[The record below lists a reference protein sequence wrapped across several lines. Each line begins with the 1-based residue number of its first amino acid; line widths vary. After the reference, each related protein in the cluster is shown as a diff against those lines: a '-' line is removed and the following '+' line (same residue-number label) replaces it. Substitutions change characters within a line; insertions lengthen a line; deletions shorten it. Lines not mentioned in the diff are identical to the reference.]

1 MFPIYL
7 IKNDEITVILGKSG
21 CGKTTLMRILSKLD
35 EDIQGEVKFY
45 DENNLEK
52 FENFKGGEKYI
63 EAKMYFDGLNRF
75 MIGHIPTGGSVGEH
89 VHETNSEVI
98 YVISGNGYVIYDG
111 QREELHKGSV
121 HYCPK
126 GHKHTMVNDHEEDLV
141 YFAVV
146 PEQ

>member
-1 MFPIYL
+1 M
-7 IKNDEITVILGKSG
+7 
-21 CGKTTLMRILSKLD
+21 KTLK
-35 EDIQGEVKFY
+35 VA
-45 DENNLEK
+45 
-52 FENFKGGEKYI
+52 EKYI

-75 MIGHIPTGGSVGEH
+75 MIGHIPCGGSVGEH
-89 VHETNSEVI
+89 VHETNSEMI

>member
-1 MFPIYL
+1 M
-7 IKNDEITVILGKSG
+7 
-21 CGKTTLMRILSKLD
+21 
-35 EDIQGEVKFY
+35 EVL
-45 DENNLEK
+45 EN
-52 FENFKGGEKYI
+52 I
-63 EAKMYFDGLNRF
+63 
-75 MIGHIPTGGSVGEH
+75 

-121 HYCPK
+121 HIVLK
-126 GHKHTMVNDHEEDLV
+126 VINIQWSMIMKEDLV

>member
-1 MFPIYL
+1 MAEVLENMFM
-7 IKNDEITVILGKSG
+7 K
-21 CGKTTLMRILSKLD
+21 
-35 EDIQGEVKFY
+35 
-45 DENNLEK
+45 
-52 FENFKGGEKYI
+52 
-63 EAKMYFDGLNRF
+63 
-75 MIGHIPTGGSVGEH
+75 
-89 VHETNSEVI
+89 
-98 YVISGNGYVIYDG
+98 

>member
-1 MFPIYL
+1 MQF
-7 IKNDEITVILGKSG
+7 VILHFCKICYNEKRLG
-21 CGKTTLMRILSKLD
+21 
-35 EDIQGEVKFY
+35 DIKMIFEY
-45 DENNLEK
+45 DENNLDK

-75 MIGHIPTGGSVGEH
+75 MIGHIPTGGSVGAH

>member
-1 MFPIYL
+1 MIFEY
-7 IKNDEITVILGKSG
+7 
-21 CGKTTLMRILSKLD
+21 
-35 EDIQGEVKFY
+35 Y
-45 DENNLEK
+45 ENNLEK

-75 MIGHIPTGGSVGEH
+75 MIGHIPMGGSVGEH